1 MISTS
6 ASLALN
12 HLLEQ
17 QGWARERLAIHAG
30 CRVEFRA
37 PPMPPVRLEIGDTGR
52 VAPADDQPGDLVVTI
67 NPLAIPM
74 LLMRNR
80 DALAYIEMA
89 GPAPLAGTVRA
100 LLFDLKWDFEEDL
113 SHLVGDA
120 AAHTA
125 AEAGRKAYEWQRD
138 AGERLA
144 RNFAEYWTEEKQLL
158 AGRID
163 FEDFVRRREAFE
175 ADLAGL
181 ETRATK
187 LEKKEKPGPGA

>member
-17 QGWARERLAIHAG
+17 QGWARERLAVHAG
-30 CRVEFRA
+30 SRVEFRT
-37 PPMPPVRLEIGDTGR
+37 PPMPPVRLEISDTGK
-52 VAPADDQPGDLVVTI
+52 VSPADDAPGDLVVTI

-74 LLMRNR
+74 LLMRSR
-80 DALAYIEMA
+80 DALAYIDMA
-89 GPAPLAGTVRA
+89 GPPSLAETVRS
-100 LLFDLKWDFEEDL
+100 LLFELKWDFEEDL
-113 SHLVGDA
+113 SRVIGDA

-125 AEAGRKAYEWQRD
+125 AETGRKAYEWQRD

-158 AGRID
+158 AGRIGL
-163 FEDFVRRREAFE
+163 EDFMRRREAFE
-175 ADLAGL
+175 ADLARL
-181 ETRATK
+181 ESQAANI
-187 LEKKEKPGPGA
+187 EKEKPGPDA